1 MAMKNEVN
9 ASFLATT
16 VAISA
21 IFLLVCVIA
30 VDAWYKSV
38 EQQVIAEKFDENP
51 NTWLINLRADQQAN
65 LNIDHSIA
73 PRHYHV
79 PITEAMRLLAENN
92 GKAPGR

>member
-9 ASFLATT
+9 APMLATI
-16 VAISA
+16 VAVSA

-38 EQQVIAEKFDENP
+38 EQEEIARKWDESP
-51 NTWLINLRADQQAN
+51 NTWLIELRKEQEAN
-65 LNIDHSIA
+65 LEINRSIA
-73 PRHYHV
+73 PRHRHV
-79 PITEAMRLLAENN
+79 PVTEAMRILAENN